1 MLERPAPATA
11 DTRPPFEEQ
20 VLFEVAVP
28 LELMQA
34 GRTADDDGF
43 ESARAAFA
51 GETAGEETPQEE
63 EPKPRVQAIEQTL
76 F

>member
-1 MLERPAPATA
+1 
-11 DTRPPFEEQ
+11 
-20 VLFEVAVP
+20 
-28 LELMQA
+28 MQA
-34 GRTADDDGF
+34 GRPADDDGF